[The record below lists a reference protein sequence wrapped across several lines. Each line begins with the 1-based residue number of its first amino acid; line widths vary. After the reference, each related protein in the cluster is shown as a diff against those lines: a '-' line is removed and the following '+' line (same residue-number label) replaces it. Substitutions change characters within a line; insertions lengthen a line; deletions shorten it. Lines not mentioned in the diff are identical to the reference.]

1 MKTMK
6 KVIILIFLFQLV
18 LSLSACSFFK
28 QINCE
33 HVWEEKIE
41 TEATCT
47 KDGVMLKTCT
57 LCGKK
62 MHEKIPAG
70 GHLYEESDRTEATC
84 EENGYIESTCK
95 YCGDKK
101 TETIDALGHD
111 IENGVTVNPTCL
123 EDGYKEGICKRC
135 HKVTKEVLP
144 ALGHKFGPWVV
155 ITPAT
160 NASTG
165 LQRRTCERCGATEDE
180 IIPLV
185 DYIDLDIL
193 EYGFTIKDT
202 YEAKDEDELA
212 ILYSSAILNR
222 LSKIVVDIKFSYS
235 NFNQMFDSV
244 KEKQLVN
251 ETYNASATM
260 VGSKLTINFTYPDP
274 PSKSTTSDHRYEQ
287 YASFNAYKASQTRTN
302 DFDDFKIN
310 SARLSYEVS
319 TSSQLVYVLQRGA
332 KPIPKSGS
340 TAEEIYAKAKTILRQ
355 IINDDMTDY
364 EKVRAIHDYLVMNVT
379 YDNALYDKLFEG
391 ASDLKDYNGFYLEGV
406 FNDKFAV
413 CEGISEAFLVLA
425 NMEGIPAVQVTGY
438 SALNPN
444 GAGHAWN
451 KVCVDGKW
459 YVIDCTSDG
468 TIISDT
474 YEILSYEY
482 FLISESTYE
491 NSKNR
496 YHAKDFTN
504 IVCSNDYDPFANF
517 KYDDTHTFTVNSLLE
532 LKEVVRL
539 FHNMPDAKKTCQ
551 IKFNYLVIGSKSSEI
566 NQAYQ
571 LNHITTGFSYVENGD
586 IVTIIEG

>member
-1 MKTMK
+1 MRSK
-6 KVIILIFLFQLV
+6 KILLSIFLILV
-18 LSLSACSFFK
+18 VFSLSACGFFK
-28 QINCE
+28 QVNCE
-33 HVWEEKIE
+33 HVWEETVE

-70 GHLYEESDRTEATC
+70 GHVYEETARVNATC
-84 EENGYIESTCK
+84 EEDGHIEETCK

-101 TETIDALGHD
+101 TETIASLGHN
-111 IENGVTVNPTCL
+111 IQNGITVNATCT
-123 EDGYKEGICKRC
+123 EDGYSEGICSRC
-135 HKVTKEVLP
+135 NTVVRDTIP
-144 ALGHKFGPWVV
+144 ALGHSFGPWVV

-165 LQRRTCERCGATEDE
+165 LQRRTCTRCGATEDE
-180 IIPLV
+180 IIPII
-185 DYIDLDIL
+185 DYIDLALL
-193 EYGFTIKDT
+193 EYGFTIKST
-202 YEAKDEDELA
+202 YDAASEDELA

-222 LSKIVVDIKFSYS
+222 LPKIVVNINFSYTD
-235 NFNQMFDSV
+235 FNQMFDSV
-244 KEKQLVN
+244 KNKQHVN

-260 VGSKLTINFTYPDP
+260 VGSSLTINFTYPDP
-274 PSKSTTSDHRYEQ
+274 PSKTTTSEHRYIQ
-287 YASFNAYKASQTRTN
+287 YASFNEYKVSPTRASN
-302 DFDDFKIN
+302 YDDFKIN
-310 SARLSYEVS
+310 SANLSYEVS
-319 TSSQLVYVLQRGA
+319 TSSQLVYVLERAA
-332 KPIPKSGS
+332 KPLPQSGS
-340 TAEEIYAKAKTILRQ
+340 MAETLYEKAKAILRE
-355 IINDDMTDY
+355 IITDDMTDY

-379 YDNALYDKLFEG
+379 YDNALYDLLYAG
-391 ASDLKDYNGFYLEGV
+391 ASDLKEYNGFYLEGV

-425 NMEGIPAVQVTGY
+425 NIEGIPAVQVTGY
-438 SALNPN
+438 SALNPE

-474 YEILSYEY
+474 YEMLSYEY

-496 YHAKDFTN
+496 YYAKDFKN
-504 IVCSNDYDPFANF
+504 IICSDDYDPYSNF
-517 KYDDTHTFTVNSLLE
+517 KYDDIHTFTVNSFLE
-532 LKEVVRL
+532 LKALVKA
-539 FHNMPDAKKTCQ
+539 FHNMDASKKTCQ
-551 IKFNYLVIGSKSSEI
+551 IKFNYTVSGTKSAEI

-571 LNHITTGFSYVENGD
+571 LNLISTSFSYVENGD